1 MTVLVYLILSP
12 LLLIIS
18 MVLYYFQPK
27 KINPY
32 YGYRTK
38 RSMRD
43 QQSWQAAN
51 DYSSRLF
58 VIIAVVLNIV
68 QGVACMVLASQV
80 AFILVAILMVLS
92 LIAIIPLTERRM
104 INILG

>member
-1 MTVLVYLILSP
+1 
-12 LLLIIS
+12 